1 MKVMLKMK
9 IKDQKISKVCTEL
22 ESEKYLGLASQ
33 SAGYAKLC
41 CYAVKK
47 LNENEIV
54 ASYENICVALWL
66 MFPKFEKFH
75 LKGFDDMPD
84 TDYMEKVIKL
94 RSTPTQQDYL
104 TGGNVQQ
111 QQENRKPWQ
120 LTRKGQLYAS
130 ESENVFSG
138 KVATPEQKITK
149 DKPSDTINNTFRY
162 IWGSLLFNQFVND
175 ELPEDVSKFSICGS
189 LNLQYS
195 SNNYKD
201 DVTRKISS
209 FKQHITS
216 FENSKMTHDKFPKT
230 KEFLIWLTKEIKN

>member
-1 MKVMLKMK
+1 MEVMIKMK
-9 IKDQKISKVCTEL
+9 IKDQEISKVCTEL

-47 LNENEIV
+47 LNENQIV
-54 ASYENICVALWL
+54 TTYENICVALWL

-120 LTRKGQLYAS
+120 LTRKGQLYAN
-130 ESENVFSG
+130 EAENVFSG
-138 KVATPEQKITK
+138 KVTTPEQKITEK
-149 DKPSDTINNTFRY
+149 KPSDTINNTFRK
-162 IWGSLLFNQFVND
+162 IWESNLFVQFIDN
-175 ELPEDVSKFSICGS
+175 EIPENVSKFSICGS
-189 LNLQYS
+189 LNLRYS
-195 SNNYKD
+195 SNTYKD
-201 DVTRKISS
+201 DIKRKIST
-209 FKQHITS
+209 FKQHIVS

-230 KEFLIWLTKEIKN
+230 KEFLNWLAKEIEN